1 MLKALN
7 QVKSCEMT
15 IATKQ
20 EETTLQ
26 KAKRKV
32 GLLGKR
38 YPYSD
43 MPTLSE
49 LESLISKIV

>member
-1 MLKALN
+1 
-7 QVKSCEMT
+7 
-15 IATKQ
+15 
-20 EETTLQ
+20 
-26 KAKRKV
+26 V